1 MAICHGTEGSG
12 DECGGRDNGHCC
24 AVQRLPGITGKIYGN
39 ADTMNNFWGR
49 QKWTTGNSRYKVL
62 FKR

>member
-1 MAICHGTEGSG
+1 
-12 DECGGRDNGHCC
+12 
-24 AVQRLPGITGKIYGN
+24 VQRLPGITGKIYGN